1 MVHYRDW
8 LVGHYWIWKRKY
20 GNKQIDG
27 MSHLKP
33 LRPKQVLFFFIL
45 EASPPF
51 RHPTL
56 TAPTQ
61 SPTPADRDRSA
72 R

>member
-33 LRPKQVLFFFIL
+33 LRPKQVLFFF
-45 EASPPF
+45 
-51 RHPTL
+51 
-56 TAPTQ
+56 
-61 SPTPADRDRSA
+61 
-72 R
+72 